1 MKHKIIYLGLA
12 ATVMLSSC
20 KKEFVDRPSLTQPT
34 EATYYTTPEQVLGAS
49 ALLYGFPWF
58 DFHDKAFHSI
68 GDLMSGNLY
77 TGDGQYSSFMNFTVQ
92 GTDPRLAEAWR
103 SFYKVAGWAN
113 VLINTLEEKKA
124 KGGDAAILNPGIAEA
139 KFIRGIAYFYIG
151 RVWGAAPIVTDPVEL
166 AKTGDFNIP
175 RSKAEDVQRFAI
187 ENLRAAEADL
197 PTTNVK
203 GRATKMAAKAFLSK
217 VYLWNKDYENAKILS
232 KEVIDSKQFDLFP
245 DYVGMFTKSTLN
257 NNIESIFALQWMVVG
272 DWGVQS
278 THQAFLAPNNLLTGG
293 DGWSAV
299 IPSVDVQQNAWKDGD
314 KRKEWSTFTEGMSY
328 PEWKNPAFPNGYVY
342 YNDPNLAIPAGRTRN
357 TTATRS
363 NVLKYVAGPGS
374 NGEPVGFMRT
384 AINTPMLRFAEI
396 LLIYAEA
403 VIGSGASTSDA
414 AAVGAVNRVRKR
426 AGLSD
431 LAVVTK
437 SDILKERRAE
447 FAFEGEYFYDLK
459 RLPFAEAKAI
469 IEAQERGTYNTN
481 GTINSFKITGLT
493 PAQMNL
499 PLPQPEINA
508 NPALL
513 EAPTSYY
520 K

>member
-1 MKHKIIYLGLA
+1 
-12 ATVMLSSC
+12 
-20 KKEFVDRPSLTQPT
+20 
-34 EATYYTTPEQVLGAS
+34 
-49 ALLYGFPWF
+49 
-58 DFHDKAFHSI
+58 
-68 GDLMSGNLY
+68 
-77 TGDGQYSSFMNFTVQ
+77 
-92 GTDPRLAEAWR
+92 
-103 SFYKVAGWAN
+103 
-113 VLINTLEEKKA
+113 
-124 KGGDAAILNPGIAEA
+124 
-139 KFIRGIAYFYIG
+139 
-151 RVWGAAPIVTDPVEL
+151 
-166 AKTGDFNIP
+166 
-175 RSKAEDVQRFAI
+175 
-187 ENLRAAEADL
+187 
-197 PTTNVK
+197 
-203 GRATKMAAKAFLSK
+203 
-217 VYLWNKDYENAKILS
+217 
-232 KEVIDSKQFDLFP
+232 
-245 DYVGMFTKSTLN
+245 
-257 NNIESIFALQWMVVG
+257 
-272 DWGVQS
+272 
-278 THQAFLAPNNLLTGG
+278 
-293 DGWSAV
+293 
-299 IPSVDVQQNAWKDGD
+299 
-314 KRKEWSTFTEGMSY
+314 
-328 PEWKNPAFPNGYVY
+328 
-342 YNDPNLAIPAGRTRN
+342 
-357 TTATRS
+357 
-363 NVLKYVAGPGS
+363 LKYVAGPGS